1 MATNLKNSRNGNNY
15 SIKNPKWQKIDIW
28 AEKDQV
34 NIQDHQVHHHHRFL
48 LHQILRVHH
57 DRIRNPDQDRIQIRI
72 PDQDRIRIP
81 DQDLIK
87 GRKENCAQ
95 RRRRKPNQV

>member
-1 MATNLKNSRNGNNY
+1 MITNLKNSRNGNNY

-34 NIQDHQVHHHHRFL
+34 NVQDHQVHHRFL

-57 DRIRNPDQDRIQIRI
+57 DRIRIRI

-95 RRRRKPNQV
+95 RRKPNQV

>member
-1 MATNLKNSRNGNNY
+1 MVTNLKNSRNGNNY

-34 NIQDHQVHHHHRFL
+34 NVQDHQVHRFL

-57 DRIRNPDQDRIQIRI
+57 DRIRNPDQDRIRF
-72 PDQDRIRIP
+72 P

-95 RRRRKPNQV
+95 RRKRKSNQV

>member
-1 MATNLKNSRNGNNY
+1 MITNLKNSRNGNNY
-15 SIKNPKWQKIDIW
+15 SIKNQKCQKIDIW

-34 NIQDHQVHHHHRFL
+34 NVQDHQVHHHHHRL
-48 LHQILRVHH
+48 LLHHQILRVRH
-57 DRIRNPDQDRIQIRI
+57 DRIQI
-72 PDQDRIRIP
+72 PDQ

-95 RRRRKPNQV
+95 RRRRKSNQV

>member
-1 MATNLKNSRNGNNY
+1 MITNLKNSRNGNNY

-34 NIQDHQVHHHHRFL
+34 NVQDHQAHHRL
-48 LHQILRVHH
+48 LLFHHQILRVHH
-57 DRIRNPDQDRIQIRI
+57 DRIRI

-87 GRKENCAQ
+87 VRKENCAQ

>member
-15 SIKNPKWQKIDIW
+15 SIKNQKCQKIDIW

-57 DRIRNPDQDRIQIRI
+57 DRIRNPDQDRI
-72 PDQDRIRIP
+72 RIP

-87 GRKENCAQ
+87 VRKENCAQ

>member
-1 MATNLKNSRNGNNY
+1 MITNLKNSRNGNNY
-15 SIKNPKWQKIDIW
+15 STIKNPKWQKIDIW

-57 DRIRNPDQDRIQIRI
+57 DRIRNPDQDRI
-72 PDQDRIRIP
+72 RIP

-87 GRKENCAQ
+87 VRKENCAQ